1 MVEPKRLLMRVFP
14 LLKGSLLRGYSVL
27 DEQRFDVEKGL
38 AEFRIFLKKPL
49 GPPFAL
55 GQYCPSSA

>member
-1 MVEPKRLLMRVFP
+1 MKKMVEPKLSIKRVFP

-38 AEFRIFLKKPL
+38 AENRIF
-49 GPPFAL
+49 
-55 GQYCPSSA
+55 